1 MRKLP
6 ELYKNL
12 NSKPRDNNK
21 KVYYMKEEIRSNS
34 KDSVKD
40 QIEEIFNTLGYSYNI
55 PVEIITKEKTYIT
68 SLVAKTKEN
77 VLTIDNQVIQIS
89 SIIQINRK

>member
-40 QIEEIFNTLGYSYNI
+40 QIEEIFNTNL
-55 PVEIITKEKTYIT
+55 KT
-68 SLVAKTKEN
+68 
-77 VLTIDNQVIQIS
+77 
-89 SIIQINRK
+89 

>member
-21 KVYYMKEEIRSNS
+21 KVYYMKEEIRSNTR
-34 KDSVKD
+34 V
-40 QIEEIFNTLGYSYNI
+40 
-55 PVEIITKEKTYIT
+55 
-68 SLVAKTKEN
+68 
-77 VLTIDNQVIQIS
+77 
-89 SIIQINRK
+89 

>member
-68 SLVAKTKEN
+68 SLVAKTKES
-77 VLTIDNQVIQIS
+77 VLTIDNQVIPIS